1 MTLSSTS
8 LSPRCNT
15 LWVLV
20 LFALG
25 GFYNAIAQEEP
36 RITTV
41 IDTTGILIGEEIKY
55 TVTAEVDQTATVVF
69 PEGQTFSP
77 LEVIESYKVDTAFA
91 KGASGTGN
99 YTMTLVKKYGL
110 TQFDSGSYKIP
121 RQRILV
127 GNKPF
132 ETDSFRVEV
141 ANVVL
146 DTLNQG
152 LYDIKPTIDV
162 PKDYGRLLL
171 RILMWVLPIALAI
184 GLFLYW
190 LLRRHKRKQEEE
202 RYIPPFEQALAALKE
217 LDNSNLIENS
227 QYKAYYT
234 TLTDAI
240 KKYYDE
246 KVYDR
251 ALESTTDELIE
262 RLQAEKESGHIDFN
276 NETIKQL
283 QDVFK
288 RADLVK
294 FARITPPEGKAL
306 ADRIAVE
313 QIVKQTKEV
322 LPEPTE
328 EELMRDEMYRTAIER
343 RRKRKLYLSG
353 AGGILGILIL
363 ALGIGIA
370 VKGFSEVKDFVLGNA
385 TRELAEGQW
394 ITSEYGVPT
403 MIISSPKALE
413 RQSINLPEGT
423 PDTGQIT
430 IFNWETFPFAVNAT
444 ITQAKLPSEEEV
456 DLQQIVD
463 NNLRNIEALGFKLD
477 IVKNDPYKTPNG
489 AEGLKTFG
497 SGSFKPPKAKKAFD
511 IEYAAL
517 IFQAGNIIQQLTVVW
532 IEDDPYAK
540 QIADRIINSVEL
552 QAPKNKEN

>member
-1 MTLSSTS
+1 MLASTYIS
-8 LSPRCNT
+8 LRFNT

-20 LFALG
+20 LFALA
-25 GFYNAIAQEEP
+25 GFQNLIAQEEAL
-36 RITTV
+36 ITTV

-77 LEVIESYKVDTAFA
+77 LEVIESYNIDTAFA
-91 KGASGTGN
+91 KSK
-99 YTMTLVKKYGL
+99 MTLVKKYGL

-127 GNKPF
+127 GGKPF
-132 ETDSFRVEV
+132 ETDSFRIEV
-141 ANVVL
+141 NNVIL
-146 DTLNQG
+146 DTINQG
-152 LYDIKPTIDV
+152 LYDIKPTIDI
-162 PKDYGRLLL
+162 PKNYGRLLL
-171 RILMWVLPIALAI
+171 RILMWVIPIALAI

-202 RYIPPFEQALAALKE
+202 RYIPPFEQALAALQE
-217 LDNSNLIENS
+217 LDESNLIENS
-227 QYKAYYT
+227 QYKVYYT
-234 TLTDAI
+234 TLTDALR
-240 KKYYDE
+240 KYYDE

-262 RLQAEKESGHIDFN
+262 RLQAEKESGHIDFS

-328 EELMRDEMYRTAIER
+328 EELMRDEMYRAAIER
-343 RRKRKLYLSG
+343 RRKRKLWLSG

-403 MIISSPKALE
+403 MVVSSPKALE
-413 RQSINLPEGT
+413 RQNLLPEGAE
-423 PDTGQIT
+423 DTGQLT
-430 IFNWETFPFAVNAT
+430 VFNWSTLPFAVNAS
-444 ITQAKLPSEEEV
+444 ITQAQLPSEEEV
-456 DLQQIVD
+456 NLEQIVN
-463 NNLRNIEALGFKLD
+463 NNLQNIEALGIRLD
-477 IVKNDPYKTPNG
+477 IVKNDPYTTPNG

-511 IEYAAL
+511 IEYASL
-517 IFQAGNIIQQLTVVW
+517 IFQAGNIIQQFTIVW
-532 IEDDPYAK
+532 SEEDLYAK
-540 QIADRIINSVEL
+540 QIAERMMNSIEL
-552 QAPKNKEN
+552 QAAKNETK

>member
-1 MTLSSTS
+1 MLALFVLGSFQ
-8 LSPRCNT
+8 NT
-15 LWVLV
+15 
-20 LFALG
+20 
-25 GFYNAIAQEEP
+25 IAQENP
-36 RITTV
+36 VITTV
-41 IDTTGILIGEEIKY
+41 IDTTEVFIGEEIKY
-55 TVTAEVDQTATVVF
+55 TVTAEVGQTATVVF

-91 KGASGTGN
+91 KAK
-99 YTMTLVKKYGL
+99 MTLVKKYGL

-127 GNKPF
+127 GGKVF
-132 ETDSFRVEV
+132 TTDSFNIEV

-146 DTLNQG
+146 DTINQG
-152 LYDIKPTIDV
+152 LYDIKPAIDV
-162 PKDYGRLLL
+162 PKNYGGLLL

-190 LLRRHKRKQEEE
+190 LLRRHKRKKEED
-202 RYIPPFEQALAALKE
+202 RYIPPFEQALAALKD
-217 LDNSNLIENS
+217 LDSSNLIETS

-234 TLTDAI
+234 TLTDAL

-262 RLQAEKESGHIDFN
+262 RLQAEKESGHIDFS

-294 FARITPPEGKAL
+294 FARITPPEGKVL
-306 ADRIAVE
+306 ADRIAIE

-322 LPEPTE
+322 LPEPTQ
-328 EELMRDEMYRTAIER
+328 EELMRDKMYRDTIER
-343 RRKRKLYLSG
+343 RRKRKLWLSG
-353 AGGILGILIL
+353 AGGVLVILIL

-370 VKGFSEVKDFVLGNA
+370 IKGFSEVKDFVLGNA
-385 TRELAEGQW
+385 TRELAEEQW

-403 MIISSPKALE
+403 MIISSPQALE
-413 RQSINLPEGT
+413 RQPINLPEGT
-423 PDTGQIT
+423 ADTGQLT
-430 IFNWETFPFAVNAT
+430 IFNWSTLPFAVNAT
-444 ITQAKLPSEEEV
+444 ITQAQLPSEEEV
-456 DLQQIVD
+456 NLEQIV
-463 NNLRNIEALGFKLD
+463 NGNLQNIEALGIKLD
-477 IVKNDPYKTPNG
+477 VVKNDPYKTPNG

-497 SGSFKPPKAKKAFD
+497 NGSFKPANAKEAFE
-511 IEYAAL
+511 IEYTSL
-517 IFQAGNIIQQLTVVW
+517 IFQAGNIIQQLTLVW
-532 IEDDPYAK
+532 SKKDSHAK
-540 QIADRIINSVEL
+540 QIAERMLNSVEL
-552 QAPKNKEN
+552 QASKNETK